1 MQGKVIIFSA
11 PSGAGKT
18 TVVKHIL
25 GLYHELEFSVS
36 ATSRP
41 PREGE
46 TNGKDY
52 FFISTDEFR
61 QKIGND
67 EFVEFEEVYPGRFYG
82 TLKSEL
88 ERIWKKGGQVV
99 FDVDVKGGLNLKK
112 IFGSSALAVFISPP
126 DLETLKLRLEK
137 RGTDSPE
144 NIDIRV
150 KKAGEEMEY
159 AGHFD
164 TILYNDKIEKTLSA
178 AESLV
183 ADFLRKK

>member
-25 GLYHELEFSVS
+25 SRYPGLEFSVS

-46 TNGKDY
+46 IHGKDY
-52 FFISTDEFR
+52 FFVSTEEFR
-61 QKIGND
+61 QRIASN

-88 ERIWKKGGQVV
+88 DRIWKKGGQVV
-99 FDVDVKGGLNLKK
+99 FDVDVKGGVNLKK
-112 IFGSSALAVFISPP
+112 IFGSSALAIFISPP
-126 DLETLKLRLEK
+126 DLPTLKQRLEK

-144 NIDIRV
+144 NIGIRIQ
-150 KKAGEEMEY
+150 KAEEEMQF
-159 AGHFD
+159 APLFD
-164 TILYNDKIEKTLSA
+164 TLLFNDKIEDTLKQ
-178 AESLV
+178 AETLINNFV
-183 ADFLRKK
+183 NL